1 MIPVEMFLTTTTNH
15 QPAMIFMDYIFT
27 LEGYVYRNI
36 NRSILMLVVLV
47 VGSDVGFRRITEVQ
61 FVLQNTGHFASEGIF
76 LWCPQEIVRV
86 AFCIGICSEFDI
98 GKKKSQVLRRT
109 FLTHDMVE
117 KIMICND
124 EHRQIWVYH
133 FFGTLR
139 HYHGCHWHCTSAIAD
154 LTFQLEATASGAVP
168 RGSGATTVYFYTPYT
183 LFKVPVTSKTLLMLR
198 SSNLLVTNPD
208 Y

>member
-1 MIPVEMFLTTTTNH
+1 MIPVEMILTTTTNH

-27 LEGYVYRNI
+27 LEGYRNI

-86 AFCIGICSEFDI
+86 AFCIGICSEFEHI
-98 GKKKSQVLRRT
+98 AKKKAKKSQVLRCT
-109 FLTHDMVE
+109 FLTHDMLE
-117 KIMICND
+117 KIMISND
-124 EHRQIWVYH
+124 EHRQIWIYQIYH
-133 FFGTLR
+133 C
-139 HYHGCHWHCTSAIAD
+139 HGCHWHCTSAIAD

-168 RGSGATTVYFYTPYT
+168 RGSGATTVYFCVLDAIRPI
-183 LFKVPVTSKTLLMLR
+183 R
-198 SSNLLVTNPD
+198 SSKFQ
-208 Y
+208 